1 MANLNKVKVRN
12 LDEDV
17 LNLFRKNGE
26 KIPYDSLDQEIINE
40 IKNGAGTN
48 KYNDAELRSRIIKL
62 EGDKLD
68 KKLAATTYMTVEN
81 SFSKEEIDNMTKAL
95 KDNIDL
101 KLSSDTADQRYIK
114 KLDGCISENL
124 LSEDLINKVNARY
137 ENKRPEETGSGS
149 EVNTSDFNLLKVQ
162 VNNNTTGITNL
173 KNYVDSN
180 VLTTNNKITKNYL
193 DESIVST
200 LDNSRLKSVLIG
212 MSDLS
217 EDVKKKLS
225 NTISGSFD
233 TLEENIQENKNS
245 IDEITKW
252 LGIQNGNVL
261 MGDLGSTSTHPV
273 LKQCPI
279 FAEDIVLIDHENFN
293 NNFMQNMFN
302 EEVKYIIVLMHSAD
316 TNDVLYEY
324 TNVMGENA
332 TYDEAAWQISKTI
345 GPTEVLA
352 GRFAIGYGTCVEY
365 YSTIHGVLGKYRTIQ
380 NLYFG
385 TSIDEFEKIIDI
397 EEIYDC
403 VLNNIKQYGKIIKKD
418 ISETYAT
425 KDQISALESNVDT
438 KVSRL
443 KTQIESLKAQV
454 ESLKTQVES
463 LKNPT
468 P

>member
-17 LNLFRKNGE
+17 LSLFRKNNE

-101 KLSSDTADQRYIK
+101 KLSSDAADQRYIK

-180 VLTTNNKITKNYL
+180 VLTTNNKITRNYL
-193 DESIVST
+193 DESIVSI

-233 TLEENIQENKNS
+233 TLEENIQGNKNS

-273 LKQCPI
+273 LKQCQTY
-279 FAEDIVLIDHENFN
+279 AEDI
-293 NNFMQNMFN
+293 
-302 EEVKYIIVLMHSAD
+302 IIVSDLTLLNEAMAQAVEDEVEHIIVD
-316 TNDVLYEY
+316 D
-324 TNVMGENA
+324 GENSHL
-332 TYDEAAWQISKTI
+332 YSYINNEWKINPTI
-345 GPTEVLA
+345 GPTELLV
-352 GRFAIGYGTCVEY
+352 GRFASAYKTNDLYYGTSV
-365 YSTIHGVLGKYRTIQ
+365 
-380 NLYFG
+380 
-385 TSIDEFEKIIDI
+385 DEFEVVVEANSFAKKTDLL
-397 EEIYDC
+397 IY
-403 VLNNIKQYGKIIKKD
+403 VTNK
-418 ISETYAT
+418 EAEAYAT
-425 KDQISALESNVDT
+425 KDQISALKSNVDT
-438 KVSRL
+438 EVSSL

>member
-101 KLSSDTADQRYIK
+101 KLSSDAADQRYIK

-137 ENKRPEETGSGS
+137 ENKRPEETGSGG

-180 VLTTNNKITKNYL
+180 VLTTDNKITKNYL

-233 TLEENIQENKNS
+233 TLEENIQGNKNS
-245 IDEITKW
+245 IDKITEW

-273 LKQCPI
+273 LKQCQTY
-279 FAEDIVLIDHENFN
+279 AEDI
-293 NNFMQNMFN
+293 
-302 EEVKYIIVLMHSAD
+302 IIVSDLTLLNEAMAQAVEDEVEHIIVD
-316 TNDVLYEY
+316 D
-324 TNVMGENA
+324 GENSHL
-332 TYDEAAWQISKTI
+332 YSYINNEWKINPTI
-345 GPTEVLA
+345 GPTELLV
-352 GRFAIGYGTCVEY
+352 GRFASAYKTNDLYYGTSV
-365 YSTIHGVLGKYRTIQ
+365 
-380 NLYFG
+380 
-385 TSIDEFEKIIDI
+385 DEFEVVV
-397 EEIYDC
+397 EA
-403 VLNNIKQYGKIIKKD
+403 NSFAKKTD
-418 ISETYAT
+418 LPNYVTKKEAEAYAT
-425 KDQISALESNVDT
+425 KDQISALKSNVDT
-438 KVSRL
+438 EVSSL

>member
-81 SFSKEEIDNMTKAL
+81 SFSKEEINNMTKAL

-101 KLSSDTADQRYIK
+101 KLSSDAADQRYIK

-233 TLEENIQENKNS
+233 TLEENIQGNKNS

-273 LKQCPI
+273 LKQCQTY
-279 FAEDIVLIDHENFN
+279 AEDI
-293 NNFMQNMFN
+293 
-302 EEVKYIIVLMHSAD
+302 IIVSDLTLLNEAMTQAVEDEVEHIIVD
-316 TNDVLYEY
+316 D
-324 TNVMGENA
+324 GENSHL
-332 TYDEAAWQISKTI
+332 YSYINNEWKINPTI
-345 GPTEVLA
+345 GPTELLV
-352 GRFAIGYGTCVEY
+352 GRFASAYKTNDLYYGTSV
-365 YSTIHGVLGKYRTIQ
+365 
-380 NLYFG
+380 
-385 TSIDEFEKIIDI
+385 DEFEVVVEANSFAKKTDL
-397 EEIYDC
+397 
-403 VLNNIKQYGKIIKKD
+403 LNYVTKK
-418 ISETYAT
+418 EAEAYAT
-425 KDQISALESNVDT
+425 KDQISALKSNVDT
-438 KVSRL
+438 EVSSL

-468 P
+468 Q

>member
-17 LNLFRKNGE
+17 LSLFRKNNE

-101 KLSSDTADQRYIK
+101 KLSSDAADQRYIK

-137 ENKRPEETGSGS
+137 ENKRPEETGSGG

-180 VLTTNNKITKNYL
+180 VLTTDNKITKNYL

-233 TLEENIQENKNS
+233 TLEENIQGNKNS
-245 IDEITKW
+245 IDEITEW

-273 LKQCPI
+273 LKQCQTY
-279 FAEDIVLIDHENFN
+279 AEDI
-293 NNFMQNMFN
+293 
-302 EEVKYIIVLMHSAD
+302 IIVSDLTLLNEAMAQAVEDEVEHIIVD
-316 TNDVLYEY
+316 D
-324 TNVMGENA
+324 GENSHL
-332 TYDEAAWQISKTI
+332 YSYINNEWKINPTI
-345 GPTEVLA
+345 GPTELLV
-352 GRFAIGYGTCVEY
+352 GRFASAYKTNDLY
-365 YSTIHGVLGKYRTIQ
+365 Y
-380 NLYFG
+380 G
-385 TSIDEFEKIIDI
+385 TSIDEFEVVV
-397 EEIYDC
+397 EA
-403 VLNNIKQYGKIIKKD
+403 NSFAKKTD
-418 ISETYAT
+418 LPNYITKKEAEAYAT
-425 KDQISALESNVDT
+425 KDQISALKSNVDT
-438 KVSRL
+438 EVSSL
-443 KTQIESLKAQV
+443 KAQIESLKAQV

>member
-81 SFSKEEIDNMTKAL
+81 SFSKEEINNMTKAL

-101 KLSSDTADQRYIK
+101 KLSSDAADQRYIK

-245 IDEITKW
+245 IDEITEW

-273 LKQCPI
+273 LKQCQTY
-279 FAEDIVLIDHENFN
+279 AEDI
-293 NNFMQNMFN
+293 
-302 EEVKYIIVLMHSAD
+302 IIVSDLTLLNEAMAQAVEDEVEHIIVD
-316 TNDVLYEY
+316 D
-324 TNVMGENA
+324 GENSHL
-332 TYDEAAWQISKTI
+332 YSYINNEWKINPTI
-345 GPTEVLA
+345 GPTELLV
-352 GRFAIGYGTCVEY
+352 GRFASAYKTNDLYYGTSV
-365 YSTIHGVLGKYRTIQ
+365 
-380 NLYFG
+380 
-385 TSIDEFEKIIDI
+385 DEFEVVV
-397 EEIYDC
+397 EA
-403 VLNNIKQYGKIIKKD
+403 NSFAKKTD
-418 ISETYAT
+418 LPNYVTKKEAEAYAT
-425 KDQISALESNVDT
+425 KDQISALKSNVDT
-438 KVSRL
+438 EVSSL

-468 P
+468 Q

>member
-48 KYNDAELRSRIIKL
+48 KYNDEELRSRIIKL

-101 KLSSDTADQRYIK
+101 KLSSDAADQRYIK

-233 TLEENIQENKNS
+233 TLEENIQGNKNS
-245 IDEITKW
+245 IDKITEW

-261 MGDLGSTSTHPV
+261 MGALGSTETHPV
-273 LKQCPI
+273 LKQCQTY
-279 FAEDIVLIDHENFN
+279 AEDI
-293 NNFMQNMFN
+293 
-302 EEVKYIIVLMHSAD
+302 IIVSDMTLLNEAMAQAVEDEVEHIIVD
-316 TNDVLYEY
+316 D
-324 TNVMGENA
+324 GENSHL
-332 TYDEAAWQISKTI
+332 YSYINNEWKINPTI
-345 GPTEVLA
+345 GPTELLV
-352 GRFAIGYGTCVEY
+352 GRFASAYKTNDLYYGTSV
-365 YSTIHGVLGKYRTIQ
+365 
-380 NLYFG
+380 
-385 TSIDEFEKIIDI
+385 DEFEVVV
-397 EEIYDC
+397 EA
-403 VLNNIKQYGKIIKKD
+403 NSFAKKTD
-418 ISETYAT
+418 LPNYVTKKEAEAYAT
-425 KDQISALESNVDT
+425 KDQISALKSNVDT
-438 KVSRL
+438 EVSSL

-468 P
+468 Q